1 VAEIQTNI
9 KADSQFGTLTYMA
22 PEVIF
27 GHTYTYTADYYSV
40 GVLLLLMVTGDMLS
54 VGKTIKDAK
63 HNIAL
68 RRDTLTTSRFIKR
81 YPNVSHECCDLI
93 VKLITTSQHLRIG
106 AKNRIDEIF
115 QHNWFDDIDIDSV
128 RSQTLQS
135 PIYDIVTNKENIMRL
150 TEVSPNKYTQ
160 YWENKEVKALKNMN
174 KTVIDD
180 GEYFRNE
187 FSEFDCV
194 IVEEADTEGKHRD
207 SMMTIRR
214 HTMSSIRK
222 QKERSDSVL
231 LSGSVDD
238 NDSPF
243 ENAISPFDRDSEA
256 LSEKKNTDPNEP
268 K

>member
-1 VAEIQTNI
+1 
-9 KADSQFGTLTYMA
+9 MA

-128 RSQTLQS
+128 
-135 PIYDIVTNKENIMRL
+135 NKENIMRL

-180 GEYFRNE
+180 G
-187 FSEFDCV
+187 
-194 IVEEADTEGKHRD
+194 
-207 SMMTIRR
+207 
-214 HTMSSIRK
+214 
-222 QKERSDSVL
+222 
-231 LSGSVDD
+231 
-238 NDSPF
+238 
-243 ENAISPFDRDSEA
+243 
-256 LSEKKNTDPNEP
+256 
-268 K
+268 